1 MAGITPRCGNWH
13 RLFQVK
19 PSGFRRNKV
28 SHGLAC
34 GYVNGYCT
42 FCKNEIL
49 KGYDYYE
56 LPDGEL
62 ADTDCVEYKYN
73 DDPDIPEVECDCCGK
88 TLKYDEK
95 YYITPPGEKY
105 CSDCIKVIE

>member
-1 MAGITPRCGNWH
+1 MCEVCRQYPCHPRCPNAEEVVIG
-13 RLFQVK
+13 
-19 PSGFRRNKV
+19 
-28 SHGLAC
+28 C
-34 GYVNGYCT
+34 CT
-42 FCKNEIL
+42 FCKSEIL